1 MCIRD
6 SYDSRVFDNVKKH
19 EFAIRSAVLD
29 VMRQSTE
36 ADVAKSDFRV
46 ELAAKIKVV
55 MNDMLMKYEDFGGIE
70 DVFFTSFVMQ

>member
-1 MCIRD
+1 
-6 SYDSRVFDNVKKH
+6 
-19 EFAIRSAVLD
+19 
-29 VMRQSTE
+29 MRQSTE
-36 ADVAKSDFRV
+36 ADVAKQDFRV

>member
-1 MCIRD
+1 
-6 SYDSRVFDNVKKH
+6 
-19 EFAIRSAVLD
+19 
-29 VMRQSTE
+29 MRQSTE

-55 MNDMLMKYEDFGGIE
+55 MNEMLMKYEDFGGVE